1 MMQAL
6 VIKAF
11 PKSETP
17 KPIQNRVETSQKNNR
32 TAGVTLKDPFI

>member
-6 VIKAF
+6 VNKAL
-11 PKSETP
+11 PKSETL
-17 KPIQNRVETSQKNNR
+17 KPLQNRVETSQKVNR